1 MHRKCLN
8 FITQAVIVFA
18 IIVWFPL
25 GGFAAGP
32 KNVIF
37 YIGDGM
43 SSVQRRITE
52 EGHDKRLAMNTLP
65 VIGMYK
71 TDSLNTIVTDSAAAA
86 TAMAT
91 GYKTDNSVV
100 SMDAWGEIAYE
111 TIAEAAKRLGKSV
124 GIVTTTRLTHAT
136 PACFGSHVDTRN
148 RENKIAEQYLD
159 KNFEVWMGGGWR
171 HFVPKSIEKSKRKD
185 DRDLL
190 KEFVGKGYTVV
201 RSKSDLLNIK
211 IDNGTKIF
219 GIFSESHMPYFLDLD
234 DESYEGKIPSLSEMT
249 KVAISVL
256 MNNPKGFFLMVEGG
270 RIDHACHA
278 NDPVGVVSDMI
289 DFDNAVKLGI
299 DLSKED
305 PDTLILVGG
314 DHETGGM
321 AMGMGGTR
329 GDNGYTMN
337 PEYIKNAKRSAE
349 FVGYTALSGKAKKAK
364 DLLVEWSGI
373 SDLTDEETN
382 QIDMAIGYA
391 KDQKGM
397 ESPNPY
403 LLPWYGVVYA
413 NIISKRARVGW
424 TSYVHTG
431 PPVIMSAGGLGSE
444 KFAGYYDNT
453 DIAKK
458 LAALWGVT
466 LKTWKVE

>member
-1 MHRKCLN
+1 MYRKCLN
-8 FITQAVIVFA
+8 FITQAVIVIA

-25 GGFAAGP
+25 GSFAAGP
-32 KNVIF
+32 KNIIF

-52 EGHDKRLAMNTLP
+52 EVHGKTLAMNTLP
-65 VIGMYK
+65 IVGVY
-71 TDSLNTIVTDSAAAA
+71 TTHSENSIVTDSAAAA

-91 GYKTDNSVV
+91 GYKTDSSVV
-100 SMDAWGEIAYE
+100 GMDAWGEIAYE

-148 RENKIAEQYLD
+148 RENDIAEQYLNRD
-159 KNFEVWMGGGWR
+159 FDVWLGGGWR

-190 KEFVGKGYTVV
+190 KEFAGKGYTIA
-201 RSKSDLLNIK
+201 RTKSDLLNIN
-211 IDNGTKIF
+211 IEPGTKIL
-219 GIFSESHMPYFLDLD
+219 GAFSSSHMPYYLDM
-234 DESYEGKIPSLSEMT
+234 EAKQYNGKIPSLSEMT
-249 KVAISVL
+249 KAAISVL
-256 MNNPKGFFLMVEGG
+256 RNNPKGFFLMVEGG

-278 NDPVGVVSDMI
+278 NDPVGAVGDVI
-289 DFDNAVKLGI
+289 DLDNAVKLGI
-299 DLSKED
+299 ELSKED
-305 PDTLILVGG
+305 PSTLILVGG

-321 AMGMGGTR
+321 AMGIGGMK
-329 GDNGYTMN
+329 GDNGYTMK

-349 FVGYTALSGKAKKAK
+349 FVGYTALSGKPKKSKA
-364 DLLVEWSGI
+364 LLIEWSGI
-373 SDLTDEETN
+373 SDLTNEEIEKIEN
-382 QIDMAIGYA
+382 AI
-391 KDQKGM
+391 KLTKSKKGM

-403 LLPWYGVVYA
+403 MEPWYGVVFA
-413 NIISKRARVGW
+413 DIISNRARVGW
-424 TSYVHTG
+424 TSYAHTG
-431 PPVIMSAGGLGSE
+431 QPVIMTAGGPGSDV
-444 KFAGYYDNT
+444 FAGYYDNT

-458 LAALWGVT
+458 VAALWGVT